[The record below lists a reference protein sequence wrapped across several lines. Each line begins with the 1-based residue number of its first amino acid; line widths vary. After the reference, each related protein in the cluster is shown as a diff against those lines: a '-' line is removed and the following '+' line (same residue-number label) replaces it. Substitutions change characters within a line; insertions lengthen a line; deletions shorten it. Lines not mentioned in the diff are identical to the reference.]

1 MATLS
6 ELQAWRDRLRDAR
19 YSGVRAV
26 QDSDG
31 SRIEYRSESELARA
45 IAAVE
50 AEIAGAS
57 APRPAI
63 IYPHASKGL

>member
-26 QDSDG
+26 QDSNG
-31 SRIEYRSESELARA
+31 ERIEYRSDLELSRA
-45 IAAVE
+45 IAAVD

-63 IYPHASKGL
+63 IYPYANKGV